1 MKMTSQ
7 FLRSIALAEVPEPE
21 SYPFSVPA
29 VRGLAEKPLQFHGHC
44 TFLIGENGSGKSTLI
59 EAIAVAAGF
68 NAEGGTANF
77 QFATQESHSSLHNY
91 LRLTRGTT
99 RPKDGFF
106 LRAESFYNVATQIDN
121 LDKEPG
127 GRRVS
132 DSYGGKSLHTRS
144 HGEAFLAL
152 MMHRFDPKGLY
163 ILDEPESALS
173 PSRQMSM
180 LALMHRLIKSGSQ
193 FIVATHSPIVMAY
206 PDSQMYKLTE
216 SGIEKTT
223 FHETEHY
230 IVTKK
235 FLNEPE
241 EMLSLLLEDENV

>member
-1 MKMTSQ
+1 MKMSTQ
-7 FLRSIALAEVPEPE
+7 FLRSIALSQVPEPE
-21 SYPFSVPA
+21 AYPFSVPA
-29 VRGLAEKPLQFHGHC
+29 VRGLAKNPLQFHGRC
-44 TFLIGENGSGKSTLI
+44 TFLIGENGSGKSTLV

-68 NAEGGTANF
+68 NAEGGTSNF
-77 QFATQESHSSLHNY
+77 QFATQESHSSLHNH
-91 LRLTRGTT
+91 LKLTRGIA
-99 RPKDGFF
+99 RPKAGFF

-121 LDKEPG
+121 LG
-127 GRRVS
+127 VAHN
-132 DSYGGKSLHTRS
+132 YGGKSLHARS

-152 MMHRFDPKGLY
+152 MMHRFQPNGLY
-163 ILDEPESALS
+163 ILDEPEAALS

-230 IVTKK
+230 IVTKR

-241 EMLSLLLEDENV
+241 EMLSLLLEDEND